1 MVIYTCTTES
11 HGCIPQNT
19 QPSKSFILANKIK
32 VKFKKREREMAI
44 VFH

>member
-1 MVIYTCTTES
+1 MVIHISTTEARG
-11 HGCIPQNT
+11 HTPQNI

-32 VKFKKREREMAI
+32 VKFKKREMAI